1 MNADPLPKP
10 AAGIT
15 PARENS
21 RIDSPAREYLLRFE
35 GLLEACEMHAPSA
48 LPFDDMLEL
57 GRLYRR
63 HVVLLARERQKGDDP
78 EAIRHLNALCV
89 RAYSVLYANSDESS
103 AWRRATAEDVARLVS
118 RCWPAILAAWT
129 LLFLGLLVGAALV
142 RQDPDSIHAFVP
154 SQLGYDAELIDR
166 LATSS
171 EAREAF
177 LLRADLTAT
186 QRAIFG
192 STLFAHNTRVGLL
205 SFAAGILGGVP
216 TALLQLYNGITI
228 GAFTSVFLAD
238 PWPLPYLAWL
248 LPHAI
253 PELTAISLCA
263 AAGLMLGA
271 AVVAPGRKGRTRALR
286 SALAPTI
293 FLVGCAIP
301 LFLAAAFVESFVRES
316 QLGTEARLA
325 LALALFSSLAGAVIA
340 TRRAAKRRLVS
351 NEWLAAL
358 SGPVQ
363 SEPPSTAPAGSG

>member
-1 MNADPLPKP
+1 MNVDALPAP
-10 AAGIT
+10 SVET
-15 PARENS
+15 TRARDDS
-21 RIDSPAREYLLRFE
+21 RDIGGERKGLERFERVLESCESHGLTKLRF
-35 GLLEACEMHAPSA
+35 
-48 LPFDDMLEL
+48 DDTLEL

-63 HVVLLARERQKGDDP
+63 HVLLLARERQQGDDP

-89 RAYSVLYANSDESS
+89 RAFSILYASPDEST
-103 AWRRATAEDVARLVS
+103 AWRRATTEDVARLLS

-142 RQDPDSIHAFVP
+142 RQDPDSIHAFIP

-166 LATSS
+166 LATSP

-177 LLRADLTAT
+177 LLRADLSAA

-238 PWPLPYLAWL
+238 PWPVPYLAWL

-253 PELTAISLCA
+253 PEVTAISLCA

-271 AVVAPGRKGRTRALR
+271 AVVAPGRQGRRRALR

-293 FLVGCAIP
+293 CLVGCAIP
-301 LFLAAAFVESFVRES
+301 LFLAAAFLESFVRES
-316 QLGTEARLA
+316 QLSTVTRLGIA
-325 LALALFSSLAGAVIA
+325 FALFCSLAGAFVA
-340 TRRAAKRRLVS
+340 TRRAAKRRHVS
-351 NEWLAAL
+351 TEWLTAL
-358 SGPVQ
+358 SDRVRN
-363 SEPPSTAPAGSG
+363 EPSSTAPAGSG